1 VTAPVTVTSPN
12 LPKVR
17 ANLIQ
22 GRSTPMVL
30 VDQFVPERVTMR
42 LEIQDAERLLLE
54 LTAALHDLEL
64 GR

>member
-1 VTAPVTVTSPN
+1 MTTPTTVTGPG

-30 VDQFVPERVTMR
+30 VDQFAPDRVTMR

-54 LTAALHDLEL
+54 LTAALHDLES
-64 GR
+64 GQ